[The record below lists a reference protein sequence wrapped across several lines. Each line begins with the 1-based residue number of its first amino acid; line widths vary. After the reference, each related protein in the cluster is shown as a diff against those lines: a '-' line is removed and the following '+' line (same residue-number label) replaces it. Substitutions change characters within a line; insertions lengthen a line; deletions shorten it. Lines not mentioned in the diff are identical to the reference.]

1 MNGSPLS
8 QAAIKKAVGHFAAKL
23 VPSEGVIGLGT
34 GSTATCF
41 IEALA
46 ERVKIEKLSIKCV
59 ATSQKSH
66 NLAASLGI
74 SMIDH
79 KDVIEIAMTIDGAD
93 EIDLQKR
100 MIKGGGGA
108 LVREKIIATSSR
120 EMVVIVDES
129 KVVKQL
135 GAFGLPVEILPFC
148 YKATL
153 HKMEALGFKGKL
165 RDSYITDNG
174 NFIVDL
180 QGNFNDPIHTE
191 KQISAIAGVVD
202 TGFFIGIAGRVIIG
216 RADGSVT
223 IEDKLCI
230 QN

>member
-1 MNGSPLS
+1 MN
-8 QAAIKKAVGHFAAKL
+8 QAAIKKAVGQFAATL
-23 VPSEGVIGLGT
+23 VPSHSLVGLGT
-34 GSTATCF
+34 GSTAMCF

-46 ERVKIEKLSIKCV
+46 KRVKEENLTIKCV

-66 NLAASLGI
+66 DLACSLGLP
-74 SMIDH
+74 MMNPDETLFL
-79 KDVIEIAMTIDGAD
+79 DLTIDGAD
-93 EIDLQKR
+93 EIDSQKR

-108 LVREKIIATSSR
+108 LVREKILATTSK
-120 EMVVIVDES
+120 EMIVIVDES
-129 KVVKQL
+129 KIVDKL

-153 HKMEALGFKGKL
+153 KKIENLGYETRL
-165 RDSYITDNG
+165 RTDYITDNG

-180 QGNFNDPIHTE
+180 HGNFNDPINTE

-202 TGFFIGIAGRVIIG
+202 TGLFIGIAGRVIIG

-223 IEDKLCI
+223 IKDKL
-230 QN
+230 